1 MASTVDSK
9 VVEMKFDN
17 RDFEKNTKQSM
28 ATLDKLKASLD
39 MSDSEKSLKS
49 LSRASGDLSFGK
61 ASDSVDTFS
70 VKLSALS
77 AVAVSAIGR
86 ITNSLMDMGEQL
98 LKNMTGIDQIR
109 EGFSKYEANVGYEQL
124 MLSSSDTLTT
134 EKMHEILDKLKWFS
148 DETSFETSSMMNAM
162 SRYMAGGADE
172 LTAQAAAIG
181 TALWAALT
189 GNSNESLNAANNA
202 LPKVFSRGMTRE
214 IWSQISTAKMD
225 TPQMRKLFIETAKE
239 LGTIIETGEEGV
251 YEIVTDKAKSLKKT
265 PYLSQETFLDQLTVT
280 EWLNKDVYLTAM
292 AKLSTFTDDV
302 YDEYTRLEEL
312 GKEPLTFDIIRDL
325 GKVGDAMDSLGYK
338 SLKNAQDTKTWTET
352 WDYVK
357 GTIASGWAESFE
369 IVIGDFEQARD
380 FFSTIVESMYEL
392 FITQGN
398 ARNELLQ
405 NWADYI
411 PKTVN
416 DAVDEEYD
424 VLKSQ
429 KKVARSLKQVV
440 AEVFNGKY
448 GFYTGDTTEQLEALT
463 KAFGNRTALEILK
476 TVKEVEDN
484 WDGFIGGDW
493 KIDVSELDGKVV
505 DKTIYAYTKLAQVEN
520 ELAGSTEEE
529 TPLSGRED
537 LLDGIA
543 SFLDALAVYKT
554 KISDA
559 LADELGI
566 SPEFL
571 YNITHRFSDFLRS
584 FSDKAKEYEPT
595 FVIRD
600 LIKLFK
606 ELTGIAGDLLQP
618 FKQVWEVVTNIFSN
632 IDGFFMGPLSNLI
645 AFLNNIRQFT
655 KNFKFSE
662 EQLQKIERIVWGVL
676 EPLNT
681 VWKVLDS
688 VSRTVFSIFMEST
701 GSKSRTL
708 LDWILDIA
716 AWIGD
721 MLGDFNEWLD
731 KTHAIDKVVV
741 PLITFVKDG
750 LSSIWGWIKKI
761 LKIDTENEFPTFED
775 ILGGFRNAK
784 NWIHKNIIEPF
795 ETLTGIDIHFPTW
808 AEVEEKWGN
817 FKAWVKKNI
826 VEPFEEVTG
835 IKVHWPSWEEIKEKW
850 GKFKTWFHT
859 NVVEPFNETTG
870 LNLHWPTIEEVKDF
884 FQKVKDFFTEIFN
897 TGEDTSKAADSVEE
911 QGKAWTFIGN
921 VFGGIFNII
930 KKVFGYI
937 SELLSYMKNDTQ
949 LAPILK
955 GGILAII
962 LKFVSKIKD
971 AGYDIMYM
979 VNPLSPITALFE
991 GISEVL
997 YSTANKNNAKATKEL
1012 AESVLMIAGAM
1023 LILTLLPVDDLNNAV
1038 KVVVSLIAALI
1049 GVMVALNGMSR
1060 SMMDKGDSMETLFG
1074 KGRTVKSYGMTI
1086 LEIGAAVLLL
1096 AMALKKISKIKNV
1109 TEALFILESLLMT
1122 ITGMLLLM
1130 QITSKTLEKG
1140 QKLSTVTIQFLSISV
1155 LILAMASAIK
1165 KLSKIKG
1172 LTVDSPAYQI
1182 IRNLLLMV
1190 EALIVTVSIVS
1201 SQASGKGTSGASMV
1215 AALLGVI
1222 TLVEFLVIA
1231 MAIMSKTM
1239 DEEEVKK
1246 YQTIGK
1252 VLFGVLGGVSILI
1265 LALAAL
1271 INMSSNNNATSAA
1284 KQAPKSKANFSQF
1297 AGIAVLLLAIVPVI
1311 ISVAIA
1317 ISMLS
1322 KLDSN
1327 AMEKAAFVLMAV
1339 VAVLVVI
1346 VAAISNLF
1354 SGEFKLSNLGTMASV
1369 VGAIA
1374 ALTLLVATALR
1385 ILVTST
1391 TDTGLIWTAAGAILA
1406 IVGAMSLIFAVLSK
1420 MNLSANMMQ
1429 ITQIFLSISLSTV
1442 YLALALTALV
1452 KSANFEN
1459 GADTIWAA
1467 ALSIV
1472 TIVGA
1477 FALILIAVSKLS
1489 NTGDLLSISASF
1501 LIFGI
1506 AVSIMAK
1513 SLSVLAT
1520 ANVDNIWASAGAI
1533 SVLAAA
1539 ISMIFMVLAG
1549 KGNTVDYI
1557 GIAMSFLVMGAAVA
1571 IMASGLAQLA
1581 GVANTDGIW
1590 AATFA
1595 MIVLAAALAAILT
1608 ALSVLPK
1615 SSTIATMA
1623 GVFVTMGIGVAI
1635 LAAGLTTLVSAVA
1648 DSSDV
1653 SSVFVAVAAISLLL
1667 LALGGLA
1674 ALASIPY
1681 FTVGF
1686 KVISG
1691 LFLSLGA
1698 TAALFALGVSI
1709 IVSAVMAFKDA
1720 ILDIA
1725 DNAEKFKK
1733 GVKVVFVSVAEA
1745 IQESVPLI
1753 LDTLMSAV
1761 GGIVKF
1767 ILELI
1772 VTILKE
1778 LNDKSDDIISQI
1790 MISLLKLIN
1799 GLRMYIGPLVATLF
1813 DFIVDLVEGVAYAI
1827 NTRGGKLVAA
1837 LFDLMASII
1846 VLTNEVIATILSS
1859 IFHFVHLDGIG
1870 EWISGIFTNL
1880 SKETVKSFAAAGDD
1894 AIKQAEKVSAEV
1906 VKSSPRLAE
1915 YYERYA
1921 GTIEESIENGTDGI
1935 ETALTNS
1942 GDGISGLMSGLFG
1955 GEGLSSLLNTDSINM
1970 DPTSLLSF
1978 GESSGINFSEGLQN
1992 GLTAFST
1999 SDMFPS
2005 VDEFYN
2011 AGAEAAE
2018 ASQSGYAKALYTGL
2032 TTGKF
2037 KTLKEVSEYI
2047 QTHNLEN
2054 DASTE
2059 GLYEAIEEGTVK
2071 NLNQAIAFID
2081 ANKAKMADKQVQ
2093 EDAEKLFNEV
2103 YKSESNKFKIPEDS
2117 ESGKVNQ
2124 RDPIIESYFEMLA
2137 DMPELIKDRD
2147 NLNEETANGLWAL
2160 REALSKYGY
2169 SEYATG
2175 VKVIDYLMG
2184 LSDELPTGAELKAMR
2199 ALHAETEK
2207 KLVEDAQ
2214 RVVDEETKRQEEEKL
2229 EEFLQAL
2236 KNSGLSHKAY
2246 GSSLSRKMVNKTI
2259 ADVYGDYSQLQKDIY
2274 GYMTE
2279 DLEEYTDPK
2288 ERDERI
2294 MYWARV
2300 AGEEGSWNEA
2310 QIKGFYNSMKTMLG
2324 EIEYAKGRITEMTPL
2339 AGDLFASYGEASEK
2353 GATSVVDYYD
2363 NMIVELAEKVPQAV
2377 QKFNETFGDTIEVP
2391 SIDWSAIIN
2400 DPASISEEA
2409 FTYLMSYMYLL
2420 GGQTSDQFI
2429 AGLTEAFRSKPKEK
2443 VVTKAVSDFSS
2454 AIPKAAKDT
2463 LQIKSPSK
2471 VGEEIGGFFVQGVA
2485 NGISKSASEAGDES
2499 ADAGVTMW
2507 QRLKDAISSA
2517 VGMDLNDLNPVI
2529 RPILDLSD
2537 IINGSDQINALLG
2550 NGQIYRRGTGLGIGP
2565 VGYGDLNA
2573 IAQMNKTGLAQAI
2586 QESVLTQPVNQT
2598 LNNTF
2603 NIQSNDPN
2611 EVARR
2616 VSAILSSQV
2625 QRKQQVWGPAKVNR
2639 ATQ

>member
-49 LSRASGDLSFGK
+49 LSRTSGELSFGK

-225 TPQMRKLFIETAKE
+225 TPQIRKLFIETAKE
-239 LGTIIETGEEGV
+239 LGTIVETGEEGI
-251 YEIVTDKAKSLKKT
+251 YEIVTDKAKTLKKT

-302 YDEYTRLEEL
+302 YDEYSRLEEL

-411 PKTVN
+411 PETVN
-416 DAVDEEYD
+416 DAVEEEYD
-424 VLKSQ
+424 ILKSQ

-448 GFYTGDTTEQLEALT
+448 GFYTGDTTEQLEALS

-529 TPLSGRED
+529 TTLSGRED

-571 YNITHRFSDFLRS
+571 YNITHRFAEFLRS
-584 FSDKAKEYEPT
+584 FSDKADEYEPT

-606 ELTGIAGDLLQP
+606 ELTWIAGDLLQP
-618 FKQVWEVVTNIFSN
+618 FKQVWEVVKSIFSN

-662 EQLQKIERIVWGVL
+662 EQLQKIERIVWGLL

-688 VSRTVFSIFMEST
+688 VSRTIFSIFMEST

-784 NWIHKNIIEPF
+784 NWIHENIIEPF
-795 ETLTGIDIHFPTW
+795 ETLTGIDVHFPTW

-850 GKFKTWFHT
+850 GKFKTWFRT

-870 LNLHWPTIEEVKDF
+870 FNLHWPTIEEVKDF
-884 FQKVKDFFTEIFN
+884 FQKVKDFFTEIFS

-962 LKFVSKIKD
+962 LKFISKIYD

-1012 AESVLMIAGAM
+1012 ATSVLMIAAAM

-1074 KGRTVKSYGMTI
+1074 KGRTVKSYSMAI

-1140 QKLSTVTIQFLSISV
+1140 QKLSTVTVQFLSISV

-1284 KQAPKSKANFSQF
+1284 KQAPKSKANFSKF
-1297 AGIAVLLLAIVPVI
+1297 AGMAVLLMAIVPVI
-1311 ISVAIA
+1311 ISVVIA
-1317 ISMLS
+1317 ISILS

-1339 VAVLVVI
+1339 VAALVII
-1346 VAAISNLF
+1346 VVAINNVF
-1354 SGEFKLSNLGTMASV
+1354 SGEFKLQNLGTMASV
-1369 VGAIA
+1369 VGSIA
-1374 ALTLLVATALR
+1374 MLSLLVATAIS
-1385 ILVTST
+1385 ILVSST
-1391 TDTGLIWTAAGAILA
+1391 TDTNLIWTAAGAILA
-1406 IVGAMSLIFAVLSK
+1406 IVAAMSLIFAVLSK
-1420 MNLSANMMQ
+1420 LNLSAGMMQ

-1459 GADTIWAA
+1459 GTDTIWAA

-1501 LIFGI
+1501 LVFGL
-1506 AVSIMAK
+1506 AVSAMSK

-1557 GIAMSFLVMGAAVA
+1557 GIAVSLLVMGAAVA
-1571 IMASGLAQLA
+1571 IMASGLTQLA

-1733 GVKVVFVSVAEA
+1733 GIKVVFVSVAEA
-1745 IQESVPLI
+1745 VQESIPLI

-1761 GGIVKF
+1761 VGIVKF
-1767 ILELI
+1767 IFGLI
-1772 VTILKE
+1772 VEILKE
-1778 LNDKSDDIISQI
+1778 LSNKIDDIVGQI
-1790 MISLLKLIN
+1790 IVFLLKLLN
-1799 GLRMYIGPLVATLF
+1799 GLRDYIGPLVATVF
-1813 DFIVDLVEGVAYAI
+1813 DFIVEVLEGVAYAI
-1827 NTRGGKLVAA
+1827 TTRGGKIVAA
-1837 LFDLMASII
+1837 LLDLIGSII
-1846 VLTNEVIATILSS
+1846 VLTNTV
-1859 IFHFVHLDGIG
+1859 
-1870 EWISGIFTNL
+1870 ISGIL
-1880 SKETVKSFAAAGDD
+1880 SAVFRALGLDAISDLIVGFFGEISDDTVQAMADAGDD
-1894 AIKQAEKVSAEV
+1894 IIAQADKVGKNLVAHN
-1906 VKSSPRLAE
+1906 PRLAA
-1915 YYERYA
+1915 YYKKYGNVISASLNE
-1921 GTIEESIENGTDGI
+1921 GIDGI
-1935 ETALTNS
+1935 KDTVSLGAL
-1942 GDGISGLMSGLFG
+1942 GIDLNFADAFG
-1955 GEGLSSLLNTDSINM
+1955 AGFDIKNLGFDSDALN
-1970 DPTSLLSF
+1970 SF
-1978 GESSGINFSEGLQN
+1978 GLASGEQYTSGVEDGLDKF
-1992 GLTAFST
+1992 TVD
-1999 SDMFPS
+1999 DMFPS
-2005 VDEFYN
+2005 LEEYYDYGKRS
-2011 AGAEAAE
+2011 ADAER
-2018 ASQSGYAKALYTGL
+2018 SGYSNALKTGL
-2032 TTGKF
+2032 ESGSLKTVAQYKDWLKRTGADDSN
-2037 KTLKEVSEYI
+2037 TRAI
-2047 QTHNLEN
+2047 N
-2054 DASTE
+2054 
-2059 GLYEAIEEGTVK
+2059 EAIEKNEINDNNFVDKALAIINAADKAAQDAHVQAEAIKDTQSYLKTAANNKFTDEVSRETGLQGTGRRNIDAALQALLHLDETVTDVSTIPDDTLNSLTDLRDVLATYSGPEIEEGLDIIDRLLGFSDK
-2071 NLNQAIAFID
+2071 NGPINTGVIRAYGEAQKVEADKWAEVRSKIELDRAEAERNARRLNSEKEIEAQEDSINKAIEHLKIYSSSNDFREGVTITGEAYYMQMFDSLTNAAQKNIVAMLNDPKLEKVYLSRLSENGKKVYDWLKEHASDYSYIGSDGNRSVWLLEDFGKAKPAYKQMLDEIYGPYYEYVYELYGYLPQFFHDELAKYAPQLLEEFPDIDFTKVLSLEDFTSVMQFLMSMGIDVGDNFIRGVIAGLNLD
-2081 ANKAKMADKQVQ
+2081 ANKARRSDIDK
-2093 EDAEKLFNEV
+2093 AT
-2103 YKSESNKFKIPEDS
+2103 YSI
-2117 ESGKVNQ
+2117 
-2124 RDPIIESYFEMLA
+2124 
-2137 DMPELIKDRD
+2137 
-2147 NLNEETANGLWAL
+2147 ANAVSLG
-2160 REALSKYGY
+2160 
-2169 SEYATG
+2169 
-2175 VKVIDYLMG
+2175 
-2184 LSDELPTGAELKAMR
+2184 
-2199 ALHAETEK
+2199 
-2207 KLVEDAQ
+2207 
-2214 RVVDEETKRQEEEKL
+2214 TKQKL
-2229 EEFLQAL
+2229 E
-2236 KNSGLSHKAY
+2236 
-2246 GSSLSRKMVNKTI
+2246 
-2259 ADVYGDYSQLQKDIY
+2259 
-2274 GYMTE
+2274 
-2279 DLEEYTDPK
+2279 
-2288 ERDERI
+2288 
-2294 MYWARV
+2294 
-2300 AGEEGSWNEA
+2300 
-2310 QIKGFYNSMKTMLG
+2310 
-2324 EIEYAKGRITEMTPL
+2324 
-2339 AGDLFASYGEASEK
+2339 
-2353 GATSVVDYYD
+2353 
-2363 NMIVELAEKVPQAV
+2363 
-2377 QKFNETFGDTIEVP
+2377 
-2391 SIDWSAIIN
+2391 
-2400 DPASISEEA
+2400 
-2409 FTYLMSYMYLL
+2409 
-2420 GGQTSDQFI
+2420 
-2429 AGLTEAFRSKPKEK
+2429 
-2443 VVTKAVSDFSS
+2443 
-2454 AIPKAAKDT
+2454 
-2463 LQIKSPSK
+2463 IKSPSG
-2471 VGEEIGGFFVQGVA
+2471 VGKEIGDFFVQGVA
-2485 NGISKSASEAGDES
+2485 NGISDNASLAGDKSADMG
-2499 ADAGVTMW
+2499 TIMY
-2507 QRLKDAISSA
+2507 QRLKDALNAA
-2517 VGMDLNDLNPVI
+2517 VGFNLDDLNPVV
-2529 RPILDLSD
+2529 RPILDLDD
-2537 IINGSDQINALLG
+2537 IIAGSEEINGLVG
-2550 NGQIYRRGTGLGIGP
+2550 GIYSRGARLGIGT

-2586 QESVLTQPVNQT
+2586 QESVLTQPVNQVFE
-2598 LNNTF
+2598 NTF

-2639 ATQ
+2639 AAQ